1 MILRQSTVVA
11 FLVGPILDADGAAVT
26 TGPVIG
32 DIRLTKNGTVS
43 AAAAAATLVHD
54 HEGMWKYTAIAGN
67 IDTVGRLQVSL
78 NDTPNAMKPVEFQV
92 VEEAVY
98 DAMYAASAAGPLQS
112 TTAGRKLTVSA
123 NGEGNADLT
132 FIHGTALTETATQ
145 LAGAFVQFFDV
156 ATPTGTV
163 NSLPNAAA
171 DAAGGLPISDAGGL
185 DMDNLATKD
194 DVAGIANVGA
204 ATAEPTVA
212 APGGFTLTTGTN
224 EQNDEDS
231 THAPD
236 GTEHQWDSTGNAME
250 GRYLFDIG
258 GAFSPAAAGLS
269 LLGRLN
275 GANGDEV
282 LIRVNTGTIAS
293 PVWNTRGVLARQP
306 GSTSLSHTFT
316 FFASDVMTG
325 ADAGKVQVQIINN
338 GTVTGAT
345 FSVDQMFVSKTSIA
359 DVTGYSGGAIWYDD
373 TASRETTV
381 PDVDGTARH
390 PVSTWAAVKSLIS
403 STGLRKV
410 EIANGS
416 AVALDANSDTYTL
429 LGREWSLNLG
439 TGGGQSIEGLYAEG
453 ANVSGIGTATV
464 TKPRF
469 EKCGFGVVTLPPS
482 VMRWC
487 GLGAGGGQ
495 FTAGSAGDYFVVD
508 CVSMV
513 AGSGT
518 PNFALNGLGST
529 STWNMRRFS
538 GGTAG
543 TLDANMTASVE
554 VVTGGGQTWTTGGG
568 DLEIRGI
575 FRSANITTSGSET
588 VQIAGLT
595 GPIAVSGTSTATV
608 NMYGVSSAL
617 TDTTSGATVT
627 DATVSSTD
635 QDAILA
641 DTNEL
646 QTDWVDG
653 GRLDLIQDIIAA
665 DTTTDIPAL
674 IATAQ
679 ADLDTITGADGALI
693 AADAITSDKIADD
706 AFTADHFAANALAA
720 ATFAA
725 SSLDGKGDWNT
736 VIPATKAEMDTAH
749 GLLATEAKQDIID
762 TNIDTLLTRITSTI
776 FTGITS
782 LAQWLGLMAGDQA
795 ADATAILE
803 IKATGAGS
811 GTYDEATDSQEAIA
825 GAGGGGAPT
834 VDQIA
839 DAVWEE
845 AQADHTDAGTFGIIA
860 SEIAAIPTTA
870 MRGTDGANTTTPPT
884 ASAIVNE
891 WETQSQADPT
901 GFHVNVLEVAGTA
914 QTANDN
920 GADINAILVDTGT
933 TIPDLVTART
943 ILAAAYATAT
953 ALGTAQTD
961 LDTLT
966 GTDGVILA
974 TAQGNYAPSKVG
986 DKMDLLDTIMED
998 V

>member
-325 ADAGKVQVQIINN
+325 ADAGKVQVQVINN

-359 DVTGYSGGAIWYDD
+359 DATGYSGGAIWYDD

-381 PDVDGTARH
+381 PDIDGTARH

-410 EIANGS
+410 EVANGS
-416 AVALDANSDTYTL
+416 AVALDANSDNYTL

-439 TGGGQSIEGLYAEG
+439 AGGGQSIEGLYAEG

-706 AFTADHFAANALAA
+706 AISSEHLNTGALTADAFAADALVA
-720 ATFAA
+720 ATFATD
-725 SSLDGKGDWNT
+725 S
-736 VIPATKAEMDTAH
+736 I
-749 GLLATEAKQDIID
+749 
-762 TNIDTLLTRITSTI
+762 
-776 FTGITS
+776 
-782 LAQWLGLMAGDQA
+782 A
-795 ADATAILE
+795 ADALAADALTEIQASADAALVANHLDHLFKTDYDPASKPGTATALLNELVESDGGVSRYTENALE
-803 IKATGAGS
+803 QAPSGTGAS
-811 GTYDEATDSQEAIA
+811 AAT
-825 GAGGGGAPT
+825 
-834 VDQIA
+834 IA